1 MDIKAKISEL
11 VDKIKNNPDL
21 LTKFKAD
28 PTGVIKSLIGIELP
42 TDQLKS
48 VVDGVKAKI
57 DLDNVSDKLGDIK
70 GKLGGLFG
78 KK

>member
-11 VDKIKNNPDL
+11 VDKIKSNPDL
-21 LTKFKAD
+21 LTKFKSD

-48 VVDGVKAKI
+48 IVDGVKAKI
-57 DLDNVSDKLGDIK
+57 DLDNVSDKVSGIA

>member
-11 VDKIKNNPDL
+11 VDKIKSNPDL
-21 LTKFKAD
+21 LTKFKSD

-57 DLDNVSDKLGDIK
+57 DLDNVSDKVSGIA